1 MAIDKNF
8 EHYES
13 TKVSTNLQA
22 TGKRNHR
29 RHGARQ
35 PACRRRPSMAAIVI
49 IAIALALLLAAV
61 IVIGTTRLQ
70 TSTNDQPSDNT
81 TPSQSGPPP
90 SPASTQPPGGDQ
102 GLLWCQIQGDGNC
115 TLGVYQNLDSG
126 QIRAQVFDHTCL
138 STLDH
143 AWSHR
148 SLSGCKTLQVTGIND
163 PADLVIDTG
172 RPLGSSDHIKLES
185 TTALNSSLPETVVL
199 LIHGIT
205 GPTDEFWY
213 NGTHYTD
220 GWVWQ
225 NPAPVWYET
234 QSFPCL

>member
-13 TKVSTNLQA
+13 AKVSTNLQA

-29 RHGARQ
+29 RHGALQ

-102 GLLWCQIQGDGNC
+102 GLSWCQIQGDGNC

-126 QIRAQVFDHTCL
+126 QIRAQVFDHTC
-138 STLDH
+138 
-143 AWSHR
+143 
-148 SLSGCKTLQVTGIND
+148 
-163 PADLVIDTG
+163 

-205 GPTDEFWY
+205 GPIDEFWY
-213 NGTHYTD
+213 NGTRYTD